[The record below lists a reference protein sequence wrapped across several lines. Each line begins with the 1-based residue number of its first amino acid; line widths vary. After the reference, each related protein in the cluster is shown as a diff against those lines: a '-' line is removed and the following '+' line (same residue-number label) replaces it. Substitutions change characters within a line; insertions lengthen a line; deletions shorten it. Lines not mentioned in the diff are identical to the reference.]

1 MLKQQKKRGLRLLRL
16 RSLFPR
22 AMPVKSSPKRGA
34 RSTSPAVKIEEDSG
48 CEDDPIAAAPRQRQR
63 APRADM
69 PSPAKKAPKMSAIRR
84 RVITSSLVFG
94 LLALLV
100 PALCTIEVY
109 ATWLRPCAQNVLD
122 AEVCVH
128 YQKLVP
134 IAPSFVFAIAT
145 SCLTL
150 ALSALHFA
158 ARLSLR
164 YSAAAFP
171 QPLVLCIL
179 GMHVISATCAL
190 LLTDAA
196 SRVGYLSA
204 PLAASL
210 MAVETLQ
217 FFYYAVIFFVAM
229 AG

>member
-22 AMPVKSSPKRGA
+22 AMPAKSSPKRGA
-34 RSTSPAVKIEEDSG
+34 RSTSPAVKLEEDSV
-48 CEDDPIAAAPRQRQR
+48 CDDDPIAAAPRQRQ
-63 APRADM
+63 RADM

-134 IAPSFVFAIAT
+134 IAPSFIFAIAT

-158 ARLSLR
+158 ARLSVR

-179 GMHVISATCAL
+179 GMHVVSATCAL